1 MTDPIAVDLP
11 HKLGKAAA
19 RGRIE
24 HGVGRIAEFVPG
36 GAVTER
42 HWEGDTMHFTVEA
55 MGQRVASRLDVGE
68 DKVHAEFDLP
78 PFLAMFGNQI
88 RAMLQK
94 NGPKLLE

>member
-1 MTDPIAVDLP
+1 MTESVSVDLP

-36 GAVTER
+36 GNITER

-55 MGQRVASRLDVGE
+55 MGQRISSRLDVQ
-68 DKVHAEFDLP
+68 DANVHAEFELP
-78 PFLAMFGNQI
+78 GFLSMFANQI
-88 RAMLQK
+88 RAALQK